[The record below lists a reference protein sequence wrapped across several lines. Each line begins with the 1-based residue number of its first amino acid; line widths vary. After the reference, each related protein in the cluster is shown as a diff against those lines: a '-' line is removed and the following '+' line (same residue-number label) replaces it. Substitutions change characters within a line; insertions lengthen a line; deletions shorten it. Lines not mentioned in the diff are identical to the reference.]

1 MVRWFLALAVVGG
14 LLLAADATLGLVSA
28 PVDGPP
34 AAGRVVRRLV
44 SPLAGAAVAGAHATV
59 LAYFAATGRWAEAT
73 ARAAGLPDWY
83 VAQAIRNRRRVVPF
97 VAGGTLVAAASAA
110 LGAAGASYNA
120 WHLGAAATAL
130 SFNLGSFAVEY
141 AAISGHLRL
150 LTEIEDRARRP
161 RAGRLEPEPE
171 PEPERAGG

>member
-1 MVRWFLALAVVGG
+1 MVRWFLALAVAGA
-14 LLLAADATLGLVSA
+14 LLLAADATLGLVST
-28 PVDGPP
+28 PDDGPP
-34 AAGRVVRRLV
+34 SAGRRVVSL
-44 SPLAGAAVAGAHATV
+44 LAGAAVAGAHATA
-59 LAYFAATGRWAEAT
+59 LAYFAATARWAEAT

-97 VAGGTLVAAASAA
+97 VAGGTLVAAASAG
-110 LGAAGASYNA
+110 LGVVGASYKA
-120 WHLGAAATAL
+120 WQLGAAAMAL

-150 LTEIEDRARRP
+150 LMEIEDRAGGP

-171 PEPERAGG
+171 RAGG

>member
-1 MVRWFLALAVVGG
+1 MVRWFLALAVAGA

-28 PVDGPP
+28 PDDGPP
-34 AAGRVVRRLV
+34 SAGRRVVSLLV
-44 SPLAGAAVAGAHATV
+44 GAAVAGAHATV

-97 VAGGTLVAAASAA
+97 VAGGILAVAVSAA
-110 LGAAGASYNA
+110 PGAAGASYGA
-120 WHLGAAATAL
+120 WHLGAAAMAL

-150 LTEIEDRARRP
+150 LREIEDRAGRS

-171 PEPERAGG
+171 RAAG

>member
-1 MVRWFLALAVVGG
+1 MVRWFLALAVAGG
-14 LLLAADATLGLVSA
+14 LLLAADTTLGLVSA
-28 PVDGPP
+28 PDDGPP
-34 AAGRVVRRLV
+34 SAGRCVVSLL
-44 SPLAGAAVAGAHATV
+44 SGATVAGAHATV
-59 LAYFAATGRWAEAT
+59 LAYFVATGRWAEAT

-97 VAGGTLVAAASAA
+97 VAGGTLAGAASAA
-110 LGAAGASYNA
+110 LGAAGVLDAA
-120 WHLGAAATAL
+120 WHLGGAAMAL

-150 LTEIEDRARRP
+150 LMELDNHAGRL
-161 RAGRLEPEPE
+161 RAGRLD

>member
-1 MVRWFLALAVVGG
+1 MVRWFLALAVAGG
-14 LLLAADATLGLVSA
+14 LLLAADTTLGFVAA
-28 PVDGPP
+28 PTDGPP

-44 SPLAGAAVAGAHATV
+44 SLLAGAAVAGAHATV

-73 ARAAGLPDWY
+73 ARAEGLPDWY
-83 VAQAIRNRRRVVPF
+83 SAQAIRNRRRVFAF
-97 VAGGTLVAAASAA
+97 VAGGTITATASAA
-110 LGAAGASYNA
+110 LGVAGASYAA

-150 LTEIEDRARRP
+150 LMELDNHADRL
-161 RAGRLEPEPE
+161 RAGRAE